1 MKKEFNAET
10 ATPAEAIVA
19 TYEFEI
25 ENVGDDEEQK
35 KNIALNIGDAVKNG
49 YINSGDA
56 KKLLKRL
63 GVEPPKDDAPFT
75 MDDAV
80 AFNKF
85 LREQNEELRSAKL
98 KVEDLKAELKE
109 AKKIVAQYEA
119 MILSASAEGAKDF
132 KAKNRTLFDGLEDN
146 E

>member
-1 MKKEFNAET
+1 MKKEFNADTCTVEEGIINCLEYEIGNNAET
-10 ATPAEAIVA
+10 DKDKER
-19 TYEFEI
+19 
-25 ENVGDDEEQK
+25 
-35 KNIALNIGDAVKNG
+35 IAKSINDAVKDRH
-49 YINSGDA
+49 INADDA
-56 KKLLKRL
+56 KKLLKKL

-98 KVEDLKAELKE
+98 KVANLKEELKE
-109 AKKIVAQYEA
+109 ARKIVAQYEA

-132 KAKNRTLFDGLEDN
+132 KAKNRTLFDGVE

>member
-1 MKKEFNAET
+1 MRSRT
-10 ATPAEAIVA
+10 TPKR
-19 TYEFEI
+19 TR
-25 ENVGDDEEQK
+25 
-35 KNIALNIGDAVKNG
+35 IAKSISDAVKDGHING
-49 YINSGDA
+49 ADA
-56 KKLLKRL
+56 KKLLKKL

-98 KVEDLKAELKE
+98 KVANLKEELKE
-109 AKKIVAQYEA
+109 ARKIVAQYEA

-132 KAKNRTLFDGLEDN
+132 KAKNRTLFDGVE

>member
-1 MKKEFNAET
+1 MKKEFNADTCTVE
-10 ATPAEAIVA
+10 EGIINCLE
-19 TYEFEI
+19 YEI
-25 ENVGDDEEQK
+25 ENNAETDKDKER
-35 KNIALNIGDAVKNG
+35 IAKSINDAVKDGHING
-49 YINSGDA
+49 ADA
-56 KKLLKRL
+56 KKLLKKL

-98 KVEDLKAELKE
+98 KVADLKEELKE
-109 AKKIVAQYEA
+109 ARKVVAQYEA

-132 KAKNRTLFDGLEDN
+132 KAKNRTLFDGVE

>member
-1 MKKEFNAET
+1 MKKEFNADTCTVE
-10 ATPAEAIVA
+10 EGIINCLE
-19 TYEFEI
+19 YEI
-25 ENVGDDEEQK
+25 ENNAETDKDKER
-35 KNIALNIGDAVKNG
+35 IAKSISDAVKDGHING
-49 YINSGDA
+49 ADA
-56 KKLLKRL
+56 KKLLKKL

-98 KVEDLKAELKE
+98 KVANLKEELKE
-109 AKKIVAQYEA
+109 ARKIVAQYEA

-132 KAKNRTLFDGLEDN
+132 KAKNRTLFDGVE

>member
-1 MKKEFNAET
+1 MKKEFNADTCTVE
-10 ATPAEAIVA
+10 EGIINCLE
-19 TYEFEI
+19 YEI
-25 ENVGDDEEQK
+25 ENNAETDKDKER
-35 KNIALNIGDAVKNG
+35 IAKSINDAVRDGHING
-49 YINSGDA
+49 ADA
-56 KKLLKRL
+56 KKLLKKL

-98 KVEDLKAELKE
+98 KVADLKEELKE
-109 AKKIVAQYEA
+109 ARKVVAQYEA

-132 KAKNRTLFDGLEDN
+132 KAKNRTLFDGVE